1 MTAPL
6 TITQRNVGRVVI
18 LELLGRLIFDE
29 DGDRLLRAQVAS
41 LIAAGEHN
49 ILLDLSGV
57 KQMDSGGVG
66 TLVAVYL
73 HALKRGGRLKLL
85 RPSERVNRVL
95 HMTHLES
102 AFEVFESENDAVRT
116 FDVVRSIGVRS

>member
-6 TITQRNVGRVVI
+6 AITQRNVGRVVI
-18 LELLGRLIFDE
+18 LELRGRLIFDE
-29 DGDRLLRAQVAS
+29 DGDRLLRQQVAS

-49 ILLDLSGV
+49 ILLDLYGV
-57 KQMDSGGVG
+57 NQMDSGGVG

-73 HALKRGGRLKLL
+73 HALKRGGKLKLL

-95 HMTHLES
+95 RMTRLET

-116 FDVVRSIGVRS
+116 FDVRTIIPT

>member
-6 TITQRNVGRVVI
+6 TITLRNTGRVVI
-18 LELLGRLIFDE
+18 LELKGRLNFDE
-29 DGDRLLRAQVAS
+29 EGDRLLREQ
-41 LIAAGEHN
+41 IAALMGAGERS

-57 KQMDSGGVG
+57 AQMDSGGVG

-73 HALKRGGRLKLL
+73 HVLKRGGKLKLL
-85 RPSERVNRVL
+85 RPSERVGRVL
-95 HMTHLES
+95 HMTHLET

-116 FDVVRSIGVRS
+116 FDPLQSLGVRP

>member
-1 MTAPL
+1 MTPPL
-6 TITQRNVGRVVI
+6 TITQRNVGRVII

-29 DGDRLLRAQVAS
+29 DGDRLLRAQVAA

>member
-1 MTAPL
+1 MTAPM

-18 LELLGRLIFDE
+18 LELVGRLIFDE
-29 DGDRLLRAQVAS
+29 DGDRLLRAQVAA

-49 ILLDLSGV
+49 ILLDLSSV

-85 RPSERVNRVL
+85 RPSERVSRV
-95 HMTHLES
+95 HRMTHLET